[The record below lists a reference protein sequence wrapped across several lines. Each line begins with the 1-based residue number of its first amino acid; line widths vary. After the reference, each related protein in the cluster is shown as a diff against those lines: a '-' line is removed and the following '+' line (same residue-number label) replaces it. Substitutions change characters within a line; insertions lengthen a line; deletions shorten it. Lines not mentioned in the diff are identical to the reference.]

1 MKIFQ
6 KLALVIAAQAMLTM
20 SAIAADL
27 SAAEESQII
36 GWFG

>member
-6 KLALVIAAQAMLTM
+6 KLALVIAAQAM
-20 SAIAADL
+20 SAMAADL